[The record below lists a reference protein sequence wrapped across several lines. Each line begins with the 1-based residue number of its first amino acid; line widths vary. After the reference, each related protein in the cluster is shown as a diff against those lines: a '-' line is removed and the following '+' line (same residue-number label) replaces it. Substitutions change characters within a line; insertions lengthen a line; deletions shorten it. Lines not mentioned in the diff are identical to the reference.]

1 VRRPDRAVY
10 SSQPHLDSLMSL
22 VKIAYLGLLDGDQAS
37 GDARGESH
45 LTQLAESVSV
55 AWRGECEIELISCGP
70 QPRVERLR
78 EHVVRRVLPLSGN
91 PLTPWDACSWQLPAA
106 LADADIVHLH
116 DYHSRTCELALL
128 IAKQQRKFLCLTDYG
143 VTANWLATELELHCL
158 ADAVIC
164 HAAVAARKLSGLAN
178 VEFLPAEISLE
189 WFGVP
194 AEWPSPCFIPSTRPR
209 DRGAPPVDYASL
221 GERLKEIYVR
231 AAARMLEAVA

>member
-1 VRRPDRAVY
+1 
-10 SSQPHLDSLMSL
+10 MSL
-22 VKIAYLGLLDGDQAS
+22 AKIAYLGLLDGDQAS

-45 LTQLAESVSV
+45 LTRLAESVSI

-78 EHVVRRVLPLSGN
+78 EHVVRRVLPVSGS
-91 PLTPWDACSWQLPAA
+91 PLTPWDACSWELPAA

-116 DYHSRTCELALL
+116 DYYSRTCELALL

-143 VTANWLATELELHCL
+143 ITANWLATELELHCL

-164 HAAVAARKLSGLAN
+164 HAADAARKLSSLAN

-189 WFGVP
+189 WFGIP

-209 DRGAPPVDYASL
+209 DRQAPRVDYASL
-221 GERLKEIYVR
+221 GDGLQAVYSR
-231 AAARMLEAVA
+231 AAARALEAAA

>member
-1 VRRPDRAVY
+1 
-10 SSQPHLDSLMSL
+10 MSL
-22 VKIAYLGLLDGDQAS
+22 AKIAYLGLLDGDQAS
-37 GDARGESH
+37 GDARGETH
-45 LTQLAESVSV
+45 LTRLAESVSI

-78 EHVVRRVLPLSGN
+78 EQVVRRVLPVSGS
-91 PLTPWDACSWQLPAA
+91 PLTPWDACSWELPAA

-143 VTANWLATELELHCL
+143 ITANWLATELELHCL

-164 HAAVAARKLSGLAN
+164 HAADAARKLSSLAN

-189 WFGVP
+189 WFGIP

-209 DRGAPPVDYASL
+209 DRQAPPVDYASL
-221 GERLKEIYVR
+221 GDGLQSIYSR
-231 AAARMLEAVA
+231 AAARALEAAA